1 MMSGLYTRQNSSSI
15 FETRNTM
22 RQEKQTHVRRDAL
35 AGSANTACIIG
46 LLAGVM
52 CTTVT
57 QAAQNDGMQRL
68 VERGRGLRHMIVCAD
83 LKRTGE
89 AGPRDAKDLAVV
101 QEGAQANAPACLIL
115 LGRWSERG
123 EGVPK
128 DAAQAKA
135 FYERAAALD
144 PKGHVELGRM
154 AEQGIAG
161 PVAYA
166 EAWEHYSQ
174 AAAKEDAGGL
184 LGLGR
189 MAERGLGRTANDRD
203 AVDYYCRAARRWDDQ
218 AWGQLDRI
226 QSARPVMSA
235 QEADLERRRW
245 RSLLGSR
252 AGAAYEA
259 ANAMSAFKNY
269 PYEVTLRFA
278 FKRGEATPAWVRVT
292 SPSANP
298 AFDLALQQAMT
309 TLRMPPAPI
318 FGPNAQFEIDLP
330 LHFSGEPAPAPA
342 PPKK

>member
-1 MMSGLYTRQNSSSI
+1 MPR
-15 FETRNTM
+15 
-22 RQEKQTHVRRDAL
+22 EKQAHVPGDAL
-35 AGSANTACIIG
+35 ALRTMSAATIA

-101 QEGAQANAPACLIL
+101 QEGAEANAPACLIL

-135 FYERAAALD
+135 FYERAATLD

-154 AEQGIAG
+154 DELGIAG

-174 AAAKEDAGGL
+174 AAAKEDAEGL

-189 MAERGLGRTANDRD
+189 MAERGLGRTASDRE
-203 AVDYYCRAARRWDDQ
+203 AVDYYRRAARRWNDQ

-226 QSARPVMSA
+226 QSARAVMSA

-252 AGAAYEA
+252 AGTAYGAAD
-259 ANAMSAFKNY
+259 AMSAFKDF
-269 PYEVTLRFA
+269 PYELTLRFG
-278 FKRGEATPAWVRVT
+278 FKRGAQTPAWVRVT

-309 TLRMPPAPI
+309 KLRMPPAPI
-318 FGPNAQFEIDLP
+318 FGPNALFEIDLP
-330 LHFSGEPAPAPA
+330 LHFFGEAEPAPR
-342 PPKK
+342 KK

>member
-1 MMSGLYTRQNSSSI
+1 MPR
-15 FETRNTM
+15 
-22 RQEKQTHVRRDAL
+22 EKQAHVPGDACAL
-35 AGSANTACIIG
+35 RTMSAATIALLACI
-46 LLAGVM
+46 M

-57 QAAQNDGMQRL
+57 QAAQNEGMQRL

-83 LKRTGE
+83 LKRTDE

-115 LGRWSERG
+115 LGRWNERG
-123 EGVPK
+123 EGVPR

-135 FYERAAALD
+135 LYARAAALD

-166 EAWEHYSQ
+166 QAWEHYSQ
-174 AAAKEDAGGL
+174 AAANEDAEGL

-189 MAERGLGRTANDRD
+189 MAERGLGRTASDRE
-203 AVDYYCRAARRWDDQ
+203 AVDYYRRAARRWNDQ

-252 AGAAYEA
+252 AGSAYEA
-259 ANAMSAFKNY
+259 ADAMSAFKDY
-269 PYEVTLRFA
+269 PYQVTLRLS
-278 FKRGEATPAWVRVT
+278 FKRGEATPAWIRVA

-298 AFDLALQQAMT
+298 AFDQALQQAMT

-318 FGPNAQFEIDLP
+318 FGPKTHYEVDLP
-330 LHFSGEPAPAPA
+330 LHFSAHAEPA